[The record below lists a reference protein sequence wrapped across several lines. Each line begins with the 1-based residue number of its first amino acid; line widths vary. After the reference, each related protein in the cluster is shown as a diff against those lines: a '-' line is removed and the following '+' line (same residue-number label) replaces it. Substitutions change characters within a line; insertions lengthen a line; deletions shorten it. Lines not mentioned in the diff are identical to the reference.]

1 MGTCMPTQNYTTL
14 HYAHTMAHVCPSI
27 RPMYAYCDKGHK
39 ALCPLSW
46 VTLGPPRPAVAT
58 HLSDDAVILHESL

>member
-39 ALCPLSW
+39 ALCPLS
-46 VTLGPPRPAVAT
+46 LMLRDARR
-58 HLSDDAVILHESL
+58 HLDRRTEDHSDDILEGMS